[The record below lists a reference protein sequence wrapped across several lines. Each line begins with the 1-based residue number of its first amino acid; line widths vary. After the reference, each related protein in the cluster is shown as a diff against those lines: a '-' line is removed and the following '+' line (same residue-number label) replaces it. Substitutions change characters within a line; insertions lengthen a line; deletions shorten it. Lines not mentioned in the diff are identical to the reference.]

1 MNNSFVIRQGRRFA
15 QRVVRETGRDAG
27 RQTNRMFQ
35 LALNRPPTPRERQL
49 VTTLIHDHSLEHAC
63 WALLNSSEFLYL
75 P

>member
-1 MNNSFVIRQGRRFA
+1 
-15 QRVVRETGRDAG
+15 
-27 RQTNRMFQ
+27 MFQ